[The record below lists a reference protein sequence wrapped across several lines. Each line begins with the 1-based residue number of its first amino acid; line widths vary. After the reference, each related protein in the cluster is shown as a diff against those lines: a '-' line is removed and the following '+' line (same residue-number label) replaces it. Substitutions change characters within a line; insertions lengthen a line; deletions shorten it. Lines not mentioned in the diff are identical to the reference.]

1 MHNVRLNIINLKVNK
16 LISYINIYMDSTI
29 CNDIK
34 EDLEQIETD
43 TKKINCGAILDLIR
57 HCIKCFMDSLKCC
70 FKFKVE

>member
-16 LISYINIYMDSTI
+16 LISYITIYMDSTI

-43 TKKINCGAILDLIR
+43 TKKIIVGL
-57 HCIKCFMDSLKCC
+57 F
-70 FKFKVE
+70 